1 MAGEV
6 ATDNDSDYGASN
18 SGSNSFMGFFQDIF
32 SDPQKRLIAIISA
45 VVLVGLIVFLIFSA
59 QQKGDENRGDLV
71 PLVQEIDQARAFE
84 IVAKLK
90 SVNIEAKINPS
101 EKPGEYV
108 VMVYENAVESSYLT
122 LSRTNLLEGDDYGLF
137 DVNDWAASDYDKR
150 IKLTRAINGDLSKII
165 SRLDGLRAAIVRINI
180 PEQQIFTDLQA
191 PTTAT
196 VQIELLNDA
205 EELTKAQVKSI
216 VNVLRGYVPNLE
228 KERISIVDTQGRS
241 YSTFKDENE
250 ADADDFIDETQKLN
264 KIMEDKIAK
273 YLDAILGP
281 ELYKVSVNVA
291 VSREKVE
298 QQQTIYSDGAVGSRQ
313 TGSETLKSG
322 GSGGAGP
329 GGGSGKDY
337 NSSSTNETLLPSYE
351 QKNVTYLPGR
361 ITEVSVALAVDK
373 SVPTMISLQ
382 QLQESVAA
390 IVGSGEHPERIKLTV
405 VDLQAKNVE
414 AQQTSQKP
422 GFVQIVQNFFKGGAW
437 SVVTKIFTIIG
448 IVLGLL
454 FVGVI
459 GLNFLSA
466 AANKNYTAEIE
477 PNLANEFDQSLGNE
491 YIADQSFGED
501 KVLEQQ
507 EALLREMM
515 GQNQITQN
523 EFPKPSATSYN
534 NFQQEQKPADD
545 QLQFDN
551 LLNNFQSVANSKP
564 DLLAKKIQMWLDED

>member
-6 ATDNDSDYGASN
+6 ATDIDAGLGVND
-18 SGSNSFMGFFQDIF
+18 SGSNSFMGFLQDIF
-32 SDPQKRLIAIISA
+32 SNPQKRLIAIISA

-90 SVNIEAKINPS
+90 SFNIEAKINPS

-329 GGGSGKDY
+329 GGGAGKDY
-337 NSSSTNETLLPSYE
+337 NSSSTNETLMPSYE

-390 IVGSGEHPERIKLTV
+390 IVGYGEHPERIKLTV
-405 VDLQAKNVE
+405 VDLQSKNVE
-414 AQQTSQKP
+414 AQQTAQKP
-422 GFVQIVQNFFKGGAW
+422 GFVQIVQNFFKGGVW

-466 AANKNYTAEIE
+466 AANKNYSADID
-477 PNLANEFDQSLGNE
+477 PNLATEFDQSLGNE
-491 YIADQSFGED
+491 YLTDQSYGED

-515 GQNQITQN
+515 GQNQISQN
-523 EFPKPSATSYN
+523 EIPKSSATSYS

>member
-6 ATDNDSDYGASN
+6 TTDNDSDFGLNN
-18 SGSNSFMGFFQDIF
+18 SGSNSFMSFFQDIF
-32 SDPQKRLIAIISA
+32 SDPQKRIIAIISA
-45 VVLVGLIVFLIFSA
+45 VVLIGLLMFFVFSS
-59 QQKGDENRGDLV
+59 QKTNENRGDLV

-273 YLDAILGP
+273 YLDAILGAD
-281 ELYKVSVNVA
+281 LYKVSVNVA

-313 TGSETLKSG
+313 IGSETLKSG
-322 GSGGAGP
+322 GAGVAGP

-390 IVGSGEHPERIKLTV
+390 IVGASEHPERIKLTV

-414 AQQTSQKP
+414 TQQATRKG
-422 GFVQIVQNFFKGGAW
+422 GFVQVVQNFFKGGAW
-437 SVVTKIFTIIG
+437 SVVTKIFTIIA

-466 AANKNYTAEIE
+466 AANKSYTADIE
-477 PNLANEFDQSLGNE
+477 PNLANEFDQNLGAE
-491 YIADQSFGED
+491 YLADQSFGED

-515 GQNQITQN
+515 GQNQISNNDFQ
-523 EFPKPSATSYN
+523 KPPATSYN
-534 NFQQEQKPADD
+534 NFQQEQKPEDD